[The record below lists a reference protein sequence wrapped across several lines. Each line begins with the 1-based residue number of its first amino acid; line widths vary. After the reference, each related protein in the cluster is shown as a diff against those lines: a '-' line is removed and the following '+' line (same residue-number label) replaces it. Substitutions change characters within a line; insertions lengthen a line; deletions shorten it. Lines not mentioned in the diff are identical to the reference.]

1 MTLMNCILIDDEPA
15 AIDVLKFHLSSI
27 PFVDLEKT
35 FRDPLDALEYLQ
47 KHTVDVIFL
56 DINMPKLSGISFPKF
71 LQNPPLIIFTTA
83 YSEYALESYELK
95 AVDYLLK
102 PIEFNRL
109 LQAVMKVQ
117 QLLEKNSSIKTSSA
131 EISNDGGELTIFIKS
146 GSEFHQLYIQD
157 IKYVESDGNYVTFH
171 TSKGPVLARYKLSEV
186 LEILPKDLFIRIH
199 RSYLV
204 ALKHIET
211 VKKYCVV
218 IDAKEIPISSNYR
231 EEFLDMINEISK
243 KGAAKSKDN

>member
-1 MTLMNCILIDDEPA
+1 MNCIIIDDEPA
-15 AIDVLKFHLSSI
+15 AIDVLKYHLSSI
-27 PFVDLEKT
+27 PFIDLEKT
-35 FRDPLDALEYLQ
+35 FRDPLDALEHLQ

-109 LQAVMKVQ
+109 LQAVMKAQ
-117 QLLEKNSSIKTSSA
+117 QLLEENNSIKTSST
-131 EISNDGGELTIFIKS
+131 EISNDVGQQTIFIKS
-146 GSEFHQLYIQD
+146 GSEFHQVYIQD

-171 TSKGPVLARYKLSEV
+171 TSKGPVLARYKISEV
-186 LEILPKDLFIRIH
+186 LEILPKELFIRIH
-199 RSYLV
+199 RSYIV

-211 VKKYCVV
+211 VKKHCVV
-218 IDAKEIPISSNYR
+218 IDTKEIPISSNYR
-231 EEFLDMINEISK
+231 EGFLAIIHEISK
-243 KGAAKSKDN
+243 KGGAKSKDG

>member
-1 MTLMNCILIDDEPA
+1 MNCVIIDDEPA

-27 PFVDLEKT
+27 PFVVLKKT

-47 KHTVDVIFL
+47 QHAIDLIFL

-102 PIEFNRL
+102 PIEFDRM
-109 LQAVMKVQ
+109 LQAVMKAK
-117 QLLEKNSSIKTSSA
+117 QLLEKNVRIPTTSP
-131 EISNDGGELTIFIKS
+131 EISPDISEQTIFIKS
-146 GSEFHQLYIQD
+146 GSEFHQLFIQN
-157 IKYVESDGNYVTFH
+157 IKYIESDGNYVTFY
-171 TSKGPVLARYKLSEV
+171 TDKRPILARYKLSEV
-186 LEILPKDLFIRIH
+186 LELLPKEFFTRIH
-199 RSYLV
+199 RSYIV

-211 VKKYCVV
+211 VKKHCVI
-218 IDAKEIPISSNYR
+218 IDDKEIPISSNYR
-231 EEFLDMINEISK
+231 EGFFALIDDIGK
-243 KGAAKSKDN
+243 KRDHRI

>member
-1 MTLMNCILIDDEPA
+1 MNCVIIDDEPA
-15 AIDVLKFHLSSI
+15 AIDVLKFHLSNI
-27 PFVDLEKT
+27 PFVVLKKT

-47 KHTVDVIFL
+47 QQTIDLIFL

-109 LQAVMKVQ
+109 LQGVMKAQ
-117 QLLEKNSSIKTSSA
+117 HILKKNTKVTTSSP
-131 EISNDGGELTIFIKS
+131 EISSDTSEQTIFIKS
-146 GSEFHQLYIQD
+146 GSEFHQLFIQN
-157 IKYVESDGNYVTFH
+157 IKYIESDGNYVTFY
-171 TSKGPVLARYKLSEV
+171 TDKRPILARYKLSEV
-186 LEILPKDLFIRIH
+186 LELLPKEYFTRIH
-199 RSYLV
+199 RSYIV

-211 VKKYCVV
+211 VKKHCV
-218 IDAKEIPISSNYR
+218 IINDKEIPISSNYR
-231 EEFLDMINEISK
+231 EKFIAIIDDIVK
-243 KGAAKSKDN
+243 KRDHKL